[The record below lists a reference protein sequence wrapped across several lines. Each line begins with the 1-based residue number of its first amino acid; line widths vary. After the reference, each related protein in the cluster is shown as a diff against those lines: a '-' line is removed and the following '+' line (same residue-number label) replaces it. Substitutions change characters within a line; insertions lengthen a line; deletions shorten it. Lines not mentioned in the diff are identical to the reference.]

1 MIRVFGITLE
11 CYLSRL
17 SKWQSKHKTC
27 YTLSMSRMTNK
38 CYTRR
43 AIIILVLVV
52 LWPSCYSCYTRY
64 LCYFWKLYSIS
75 CYCAILLPV
84 VLSLA
89 IFWLSCI
96 FRYSAIKCVNY
107 FKPAWAWD
115 LSPTGW
121 CSLTLRYLSLCSQVR
136 PRMTHTL
143 TRKGMTKSEAR
154 STLESLCYLRVVV
167 SYFLLLQCNW
177 AL

>member
-1 MIRVFGITLE
+1 MIRVFGITLK

-17 SKWQSKHKTC
+17 SIWQSKHKTC

-84 VLSLA
+84 VLSLD
-89 IFWLSCI
+89 IFWLSCTCYL
-96 FRYSAIKCVNY
+96 RYSAIKCVNY
-107 FKPAWAWD
+107 LKPAWAWD
-115 LSPTGW
+115 LSPTG
-121 CSLTLRYLSLCSQVR
+121 RYRSPFVICYCVSGKLDDVTHTNGAGPEWWAIWSQVKKL
-136 PRMTHTL
+136 P
-143 TRKGMTKSEAR
+143 
-154 STLESLCYLRVVV
+154 
-167 SYFLLLQCNW
+167 
-177 AL
+177 

>member
-1 MIRVFGITLE
+1 
-11 CYLSRL
+11 
-17 SKWQSKHKTC
+17 
-27 YTLSMSRMTNK
+27 MTNK

-43 AIIILVLVV
+43 AIILVLVV

-75 CYCAILLPV
+75 CYCAISCYILTLLYL
-84 VLSLA
+84 LSLDILPLNA
-89 IFWLSCI
+89 
-96 FRYSAIKCVNY
+96 
-107 FKPAWAWD
+107 
-115 LSPTGW
+115 
-121 CSLTLRYLSLCSQVR
+121 LTILSLLEPEIYVLLGIIAHPTLFDVVR

-167 SYFLLLQCNW
+167 RPRMTHTLTTKGMTKSEARSTLESL
-177 AL
+177 